1 MKKAGESGHDLHYK
15 CGLNICSHV
24 SPILD
29 NEIALMMTFKRL
41 LVLVL
46 VSSLLAACA
55 TSPTGRRQ
63 LMLVSEDSAIASSK
77 QAYVSTVKELDQ
89 AGKIEE
95 DPVINARVKTIT
107 GRLITEAI
115 KMRPETASWEW
126 SVVVVDDPEMV
137 NAWCMAGGRMAIYT
151 GLLEKIDPSDDEL
164 AQVMGHEISHAL
176 AKHSA
181 EKMSMQIATS
191 VGVAAVGIASDN
203 TGVALTGAAL
213 TAMLA
218 VNLPNSRAA
227 ETEAD
232 RIGIELAAK
241 AGYDPAAAASLWRK
255 MAAASK
261 SGTPQFLSTHPA
273 PENRQQKLAKL
284 ETKMAPYYV
293 PDADHPVYRLH

>member
-1 MKKAGESGHDLHYK
+1 MTVFPRFLSL
-15 CGLNICSHV
+15 LLIC
-24 SPILD
+24 
-29 NEIALMMTFKRL
+29 
-41 LVLVL
+41 
-46 VSSLLAACA
+46 SLLAACV

-77 QAYVSTVKELDQ
+77 QAYISTVNELNQ
-89 AGKIEE
+89 AGKVAKDGAIKQ
-95 DPVINARVKTIT
+95 RVNRVT
-107 GRLITEAI
+107 GRLITEAV
-115 KMRPETASWEW
+115 KMRPDTADWEW
-126 SVVVVDDPEMV
+126 SVVVIDDPETV

-151 GLLEKIDPSDDEL
+151 GLIAKVQPTDDEL
-164 AQVMGHEISHAL
+164 AQVMAHEISHAL

-191 VGVAAVGIASDN
+191 VGVTAVGIASDN

-227 ETEAD
+227 EKEAD

-241 AGYDPAAAASLWRK
+241 AGYNPAAAATLWKK
-255 MAAASK
+255 MGEASK

-273 PENRQQKLAKL
+273 PENRQRELARLEPEMRKYYSPGAEHAVYKLN
-284 ETKMAPYYV
+284 
-293 PDADHPVYRLH
+293 